1 MRFDRDTFWAEF
13 RPFYKGIGGKLTDAQ
28 VENVEFLLKEF
39 EESDKW
45 QYIPHVSYAFATL
58 HIETY
63 VPKKNLRYGPVTE
76 VGQKSYFNKYEP
88 GTKIG
93 HNLGNTQPGDG
104 YKYRGRGYQLT
115 GRKNYTKT
123 SKALDRDLVNDPELA
138 NDPYVAFDGFTW
150 GIFNG
155 IYTGKKL
162 TDYINP
168 TKKDYKN
175 ARRTYNGLDRAAE
188 IASIAQGFE
197 VILTKASQ
205 VVKETPPQP
214 EPQPVEVT
222 REKPS
227 MFVVIGSIFTF
238 LTGVGINA
246 GQLIQQRL
254 TEATPLQFLIAIGG
268 IGLIVLAV
276 YWYRKSAK
284 AAQVRNLALIKTAA
298 DPAQHTV
305 NFKG

>member
-1 MRFDRDTFWAEF
+1 MKFDRETFWAEF

-28 VENVEFLLKEF
+28 VENIEFLLREF
-39 EESDKW
+39 ENSDEW
-45 QYIPHVSYAFATL
+45 QHIPHVAYAFATL

-76 VGQKSYFNKYEP
+76 VGPKSYFNKYEP
-88 GTKIG
+88 NTKIG
-93 HNLGNTQPGDG
+93 RSLGNTQPGDG

-123 SKALDRDLVNDPELA
+123 SKALGRDLVNDPELA
-138 NDPYVAFDGFTW
+138 NDPFIAFDAFTW

-168 TKKDYKN
+168 TKKDYRN
-175 ARRTYNGLDRAAE
+175 ARRTYNGLDRADE
-188 IASIAQGFE
+188 IARIAQGFE
-197 VILTKASQ
+197 VVLTKAAS
-205 VVKETPPQP
+205 VVKAEAPVAVETVDVP
-214 EPQPVEVT
+214 

-227 MFVVIGSIFTF
+227 LFVIIGSIFTF

-268 IGLIVLAV
+268 IGLIVLAIW
-276 YWYRKSAK
+276 WYRKSAK
-284 AAQVRNLALIKTAA
+284 AAQVRNLALIEKAA
-298 DPAQHTV
+298 DPTQNTV
-305 NFKG
+305 NLKG

>member
-1 MRFDRDTFWAEF
+1 MKFDRDTFWAEF

-28 VENVEFLLKEF
+28 VENIEFLLREF
-39 EESDKW
+39 ENSDEW
-45 QYIPHVSYAFATL
+45 QHIPHVAYAFATL

-76 VGQKSYFNKYEP
+76 VGPKSYFNKYEP
-88 GTKIG
+88 NTKIG
-93 HNLGNTQPGDG
+93 RSLGNTQPGDG

-115 GRKNYTKT
+115 GRKNYTKI
-123 SKALDRDLVNDPELA
+123 SKALGRDLVNDPELA
-138 NDPYVAFDGFTW
+138 NDPFIAFDAFTW

-175 ARRTYNGLDRAAE
+175 ARRTYNGLDRADE
-188 IASIAQGFE
+188 IARIAQGFE
-197 VILTKASQ
+197 VVLTKAAS
-205 VVKETPPQP
+205 VVKAEAPVAVETVDVP
-214 EPQPVEVT
+214 

-227 MFVVIGSIFTF
+227 LFVVIGSIFTF

-268 IGLIVLAV
+268 IGLIVLAIW
-276 YWYRKSAK
+276 WYRKSAK
-284 AAQVRNLALIKTAA
+284 AAQVRNLALIEKAA
-298 DPAQHTV
+298 DPTQNTV
-305 NFKG
+305 NLKG

>member
-1 MRFDRDTFWAEF
+1 MKFDRETFWAEF

-28 VENVEFLLKEF
+28 VENIEFLLREF
-39 EESDKW
+39 ENSDEW
-45 QYIPHVSYAFATL
+45 QYIPHVAYAFATL

-76 VGQKSYFNKYEP
+76 VGPKSYFNKYEP
-88 GTKIG
+88 NTKIG
-93 HNLGNTQPGDG
+93 RSLGNTQPGDG

-123 SKALDRDLVNDPELA
+123 SKALGRDLVNDPELA
-138 NDPYVAFDGFTW
+138 NDPFIAFDAFTW

-175 ARRTYNGLDRAAE
+175 ARRTYNGLDRADE
-188 IASIAQGFE
+188 IARIAQGFE
-197 VILTKASQ
+197 VVLTKAAS
-205 VVKETPPQP
+205 VVKAETPVA
-214 EPQPVEVT
+214 VETVDVP

-227 MFVVIGSIFTF
+227 LFVIIGSIFTF

-268 IGLIVLAV
+268 IGLIVLAIW
-276 YWYRKSAK
+276 WYRKSAK
-284 AAQVRNLALIKTAA
+284 AAQVRNLALIEKAA
-298 DPAQHTV
+298 DPTQNTV
-305 NFKG
+305 NLKA

>member
-1 MRFDRDTFWAEF
+1 MKFDRETFWAEF

-28 VENVEFLLKEF
+28 VENIEFLLREF
-39 EESDKW
+39 ENSDEW
-45 QYIPHVSYAFATL
+45 QYIPHVAYAFATL

-76 VGQKSYFNKYEP
+76 VGPKSYFNKYEP
-88 GTKIG
+88 NTKIG
-93 HNLGNTQPGDG
+93 RSLGNTQPGDG

-123 SKALDRDLVNDPELA
+123 SKALGRDLVNDPELA
-138 NDPYVAFDGFTW
+138 NDPFIAFDAFTW

-175 ARRTYNGLDRAAE
+175 ARRTYNGLDRADE
-188 IASIAQGFE
+188 IARIAQGFE
-197 VILTKASQ
+197 VVLTKAAS
-205 VVKETPPQP
+205 VVKAETPVA
-214 EPQPVEVT
+214 VETVDVP

-227 MFVVIGSIFTF
+227 LFVRHWWNRADS
-238 LTGVGINA
+238 VGNLVVSQISE
-246 GQLIQQRL
+246 GR
-254 TEATPLQFLIAIGG
+254 T
-268 IGLIVLAV
+268 
-276 YWYRKSAK
+276 SA
-284 AAQVRNLALIKTAA
+284 
-298 DPAQHTV
+298 
-305 NFKG
+305 

>member
-1 MRFDRDTFWAEF
+1 MKFDRDTFWAEF

-28 VENVEFLLKEF
+28 VENIEFLLREF
-39 EESDKW
+39 ENSDEW
-45 QYIPHVSYAFATL
+45 QYIPHVAYAFATL

-76 VGQKSYFNKYEP
+76 VGPKSYFNKYEP
-88 GTKIG
+88 NTKIG
-93 HNLGNTQPGDG
+93 RSLGNTQPGDG

-115 GRKNYTKT
+115 GRKNYTKI
-123 SKALDRDLVNDPELA
+123 SKALGRDLVNDPELA
-138 NDPYVAFDGFTW
+138 NDPFIAFDAFTW

-175 ARRTYNGLDRAAE
+175 ARRTYNGLDRADE
-188 IASIAQGFE
+188 IARIAQGFE
-197 VILTKASQ
+197 VVLTKAAS
-205 VVKETPPQP
+205 VVKAEAPVAVETVDVP
-214 EPQPVEVT
+214 

-227 MFVVIGSIFTF
+227 LFVVIGSIFTF

-268 IGLIVLAV
+268 IGLIVLAIW
-276 YWYRKSAK
+276 WYRKSAK
-284 AAQVRNLALIKTAA
+284 AAQVRNLALIEKAA
-298 DPAQHTV
+298 DPTQNTV
-305 NFKG
+305 NLKG

>member
-1 MRFDRDTFWAEF
+1 MKFDRETFWAEF

-28 VENVEFLLKEF
+28 VENIEFLLREF
-39 EESDKW
+39 ENSDEW
-45 QYIPHVSYAFATL
+45 QYIPHVAYAFATL

-76 VGQKSYFNKYEP
+76 VGPKSYFNKYEP
-88 GTKIG
+88 NTKIG
-93 HNLGNTQPGDG
+93 RSLGNTQPGDG

-123 SKALDRDLVNDPELA
+123 SKALGRDLVNDPELA
-138 NDPYVAFDGFTW
+138 NDPFIAFDAFTW

-175 ARRTYNGLDRAAE
+175 ARRTYNGLDRADE
-188 IASIAQGFE
+188 IARIAQGFE
-197 VILTKASQ
+197 VVLTKAAS
-205 VVKETPPQP
+205 VVKAETPVA
-214 EPQPVEVT
+214 VETVDIP

-227 MFVVIGSIFTF
+227 LFVVIGSIFTF

-268 IGLIVLAV
+268 IGLIVLAIW
-276 YWYRKSAK
+276 WYRKSAK
-284 AAQVRNLALIKTAA
+284 AAQVRNLALIEKAA
-298 DPAQHTV
+298 DPTQNTV
-305 NFKG
+305 NLKG

>member
-1 MRFDRDTFWAEF
+1 MKFDRATFWAEF

-28 VENVEFLLKEF
+28 VENIEFLLREF
-39 EESDKW
+39 ENSDEW
-45 QYIPHVSYAFATL
+45 QYIPHVAYAFATL

-63 VPKKNLRYGPVTE
+63 VPKKNLRYCPVTE
-76 VGQKSYFNKYEP
+76 VGPKSYFNKYEP
-88 GTKIG
+88 NTKIG
-93 HNLGNTQPGDG
+93 RSLGNTQPGDG

-123 SKALDRDLVNDPELA
+123 SKALGRDLVNDPELA
-138 NDPYVAFDGFTW
+138 NDPFIAFDAFTW

-175 ARRTYNGLDRAAE
+175 ARRTYNGLDRADE
-188 IASIAQGFE
+188 IARIAQGFE
-197 VILTKASQ
+197 VVLTKAAS
-205 VVKETPPQP
+205 VVKAETPVA
-214 EPQPVEVT
+214 VETVDVP

-227 MFVVIGSIFTF
+227 LFVVIGSIFTF

-268 IGLIVLAV
+268 IGLIVLAIW
-276 YWYRKSAK
+276 WYRKSAK
-284 AAQVRNLALIKTAA
+284 AAQVRNLALIEKAA
-298 DPAQHTV
+298 DPTQNTV
-305 NFKG
+305 TLKG